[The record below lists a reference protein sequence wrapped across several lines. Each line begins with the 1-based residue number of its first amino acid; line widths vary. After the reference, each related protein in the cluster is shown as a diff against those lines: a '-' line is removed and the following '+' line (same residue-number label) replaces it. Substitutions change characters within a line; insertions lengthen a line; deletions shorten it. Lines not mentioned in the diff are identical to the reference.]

1 MKKKTLV
8 DLTYYSFSEIN
19 SGDIIK
25 KCQSTIG
32 FLEKLSEKFT
42 VHFVVRSEKEFT
54 SLNYQSVHLHFLK
67 GKILKKWHIPFRFNK
82 NMQSLQPDYILVH
95 GFGSA
100 HYLILLKW
108 MCPKA
113 KIVLQSNGFS
123 ARPKGLKKLAYTIS
137 DRFIDGY
144 LFTGIENAK
153 EWYESKIF
161 KRSKVFEIMEGSTH
175 FKFKGNKTR
184 KPHSFIWVGRLD
196 SNKDPMTV
204 LNAFD
209 LFLEVE
215 SEAKLTMVFHEG
227 ELIEDVTNRI
237 SESENLKKA
246 VTLQGYVEH
255 QKLET
260 IYNQQQYFL
269 LGSHYEGSGYALLEA
284 MACGCVPIVTNI
296 PSFNFMTAG
305 GSYGLLFSPKNEA
318 ELLIQLRKTTT
329 LNYEEY
335 QKNVLNHFVDKL
347 SFQSIANEIE
357 LVFQSL

>member
-8 DLTYYSFSEIN
+8 DLTYYSFPDASSE
-19 SGDIIK
+19 SIIR
-25 KCQSTIG
+25 KCRSTIG
-32 FLEKLSEKFT
+32 FLEKLDGNFNL
-42 VHFVVRSEKEFT
+42 HFVVRAENKFEPVHYKSIT
-54 SLNYQSVHLHFLK
+54 SHFFKGSTLLKWQIPLAFNNYIK
-67 GKILKKWHIPFRFNK
+67 
-82 NMQSLQPDYILVH
+82 SLQPDYILVH

-123 ARPKGLKKLAYTIS
+123 PRPKGLKKLAYTIS

-153 EWYESKIF
+153 PWYESKILNRN
-161 KRSKVFEIMEGSTH
+161 KIFEVMEGSTH
-175 FKFKGNKTR
+175 FKFKGNNNR
-184 KPHSFIWVGRLD
+184 KPQSFIWVGRLD

-215 SEAKLTMVFHEG
+215 SEAKLTMVFHDG
-227 ELIEDVTNRI
+227 ELIEAVTNRI
-237 SESENLKKA
+237 SGSENLKKA
-246 VTLQGYVEH
+246 VILQGYIEH

-260 IYNQQQYFL
+260 IYNQHHYFV

-296 PSFNFMTAG
+296 PSFNFMTAD
-305 GSYGLLFSPKNEA
+305 GSCGLLFSPKNEA
-318 ELLIQLRKTTT
+318 ELLVQLRKTTT
-329 LNYEEY
+329 INYEEY
-335 QKNVLNHFVDKL
+335 QKNVLNHFLDKL